1 MSSASIRKDAL
12 STYYLQCNGLSS
24 TTTCFYC
31 LCRSPEHMLACR
43 HAICD
48 TCVVIF
54 GTPNKSAEYHFDI
67 MKCPLC
73 HKTSQLT
80 IRQLP
85 PTKRPLVLSLDGGG
99 IRGIIQLGLLRALEK
114 RLGHGM
120 RIPDIFDLSGGTSV
134 GMWQSRYSVV
144 LFFSFLPFPV
154 LPRVTPVFRLSDHE
168 AGALNEIDLIL
179 NGSSA
184 EDSFRKFPAF
194 ARKVFQLASAPSQ
207 KFSLFS
213 CAKWIKCVAGF
224 LADGQYD
231 GIKLENTL
239 KEAIDPERRMF
250 DVSTTRTA
258 GSRVA
263 IITSRISDGK
273 ACVLAN
279 YRGVGRRP
287 VDSAYQFL
295 KPEEES
301 QNPFL
306 WEA

>member
-1 MSSASIRKDAL
+1 MPITAIS
-12 STYYLQCNGLSS
+12 
-24 TTTCFYC
+24 CF
-31 LCRSPEHMLACR
+31 
-43 HAICD
+43 I
-48 TCVVIF
+48 
-54 GTPNKSAEYHFDI
+54 
-67 MKCPLC
+67 
-73 HKTSQLT
+73 
-80 IRQLP
+80 
-85 PTKRPLVLSLDGGG
+85 
-99 IRGIIQLGLLRALEK
+99 
-114 RLGHGM
+114 
-120 RIPDIFDLSGGTSV
+120 
-134 GMWQSRYSVV
+134 
-144 LFFSFLPFPV
+144 FFSFLPFPV
-154 LPRVTPVFRLSDHE
+154 FPRANPVLGLSDHE

-194 ARKVFQLASAPSQ
+194 ARKVFQLTSAPSH
-207 KFSLFS
+207 KSSVFN
-213 CAKWIKCVAGF
+213 CAKWIKCVAGL

-231 GIKLENTL
+231 GAKLENTL
-239 KEAIDPERRMF
+239 KEAIDPDRRMF

-263 IITSRISDGK
+263 IIASRISDGK

-295 KPEEES
+295 KPEQES

>member
-1 MSSASIRKDAL
+1 MNSVSR
-12 STYYLQCNGLSS
+12 
-24 TTTCFYC
+24 
-31 LCRSPEHMLACR
+31 LA
-43 HAICD
+43 D
-48 TCVVIF
+48 
-54 GTPNKSAEYHFDI
+54 
-67 MKCPLC
+67 
-73 HKTSQLT
+73 HK
-80 IRQLP
+80 
-85 PTKRPLVLSLDGGG
+85 
-99 IRGIIQLGLLRALEK
+99 
-114 RLGHGM
+114 
-120 RIPDIFDLSGGTSV
+120 
-134 GMWQSRYSVV
+134 
-144 LFFSFLPFPV
+144 
-154 LPRVTPVFRLSDHE
+154 
-168 AGALNEIDLIL
+168 AGALNQIDLIL

-207 KFSLFS
+207 RFSVLS
-213 CAKWIKCVAGF
+213 CAKWIKCIAGF

-231 GIKLENTL
+231 GTMLENTL
-239 KEAIDPERRMF
+239 KEAIDPERRLF
-250 DVSTTRTA
+250 DVSTTRIA

-279 YRGVGRRP
+279 YRGIGRRP